1 MLTRQQVEQALPV
14 NLKSAATQSLT
25 DQINNLV
32 SDPIIADSI
41 REHFISY
48 AVVLQEGK
56 WGMEA
61 YMNAIQ
67 YATYKMMGYS
77 NQEAY
82 QRTFPNRYQNFIQ
95 NGTSSKDISA
105 YVSQYHKGK
114 LVNAIL
120 EKALIPVHVLY
131 QDVYHQAIRTQAD
144 LMLNANSEKV
154 RSDAANSIMV
164 ALAKP
169 KDNTP
174 TVAIQINNNAE
185 MDAMKQMLKDM
196 SEKQIALVEAGI
208 PAKELAAQRLIENK
222 PVEVEIEIPQ
232 APWVEEEE
240 PKKKKLFTGNWIQ
253 KDGDH

>member
-1 MLTRQQVEQALPV
+1 MLTRTDIEQALPV

-32 SDPIIADSI
+32 QDPVVAEHI
-41 REHFISY
+41 REHFITY

-56 WGMEA
+56 WGMDA

-77 NQEAY
+77 NQESY
-82 QRTFPNRYQNFIQ
+82 QRTFPARYQKFIQ
-95 NGTSSKDISA
+95 DGTSSKDISA

-144 LMLNANSEKV
+144 LMVNAQSEKV
-154 RSDAANSIMV
+154 RSDAANSILTH
-164 ALAKP
+164 LAKP
-169 KDNTP
+169 KENAP

-185 MDAMKQMLKDM
+185 MDAMKDMLTKLG
-196 SEKQIALVEAGI
+196 ERQIALVEAGV
-208 PAKELAAQRLIENK
+208 PAKELAAQRLIDVK
-222 PVEVEIEIPQ
+222 PIEVENG
-232 APWVEEEE
+232 
-240 PKKKKLFTGNWIQ
+240 T
-253 KDGDH
+253 D